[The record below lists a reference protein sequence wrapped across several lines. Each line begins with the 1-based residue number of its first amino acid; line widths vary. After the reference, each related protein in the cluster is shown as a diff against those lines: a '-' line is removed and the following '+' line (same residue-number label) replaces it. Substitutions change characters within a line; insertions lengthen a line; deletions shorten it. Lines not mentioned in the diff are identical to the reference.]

1 MSYKDIEDILHTKT
15 DYNQIRTLTRR
26 GVPYAIQIEGV
37 SSICKYENID
47 RVRKLLDGHNVKVW
61 YDNNHEFIE
70 INIL

>member
-15 DYNQIRTLTRR
+15 DYNQIMTLKKNDIPF
-26 GVPYAIQIEGV
+26 GVRICGV

-47 RVRKLLDGHNVKVW
+47 RVRKLLGNGVKVW
-61 YDNNHEFIE
+61 YDNNREFIE